1 MESGRNALNWIRA
14 FLGNRSQSVFL
25 EGEESDSNLVTSGV
39 LELSTLI
46 LRQKLTIINSFILII
61 LFS

>member
-14 FLGNRSQSVFL
+14 FIGNRSQSVVL

-46 LRQKLTIINSFILII
+46 FETETDNNQQFHFNYSV
-61 LFS
+61 